1 MDEVGQ
7 AKGIYFNYFIKAAT
21 AATKDQRRHLGILV
35 AQAIAMASKMPSMVA
50 LMERVSPAPDVDA
63 SSYSLVKWI
72 ERRLCHN
79 ALATIS

>member
-35 AQAIAMASKMPSMVA
+35 AQAIAMASKMPSNFGGA
-50 LMERVSPAPDVDA
+50 NGACESGTRCRCQQLQLSQVDRA
-63 SSYSLVKWI
+63 
-72 ERRLCHN
+72 
-79 ALATIS
+79 